1 MADRD
6 EGIEQ
11 ISHPPPA
18 VAKSSTK
25 KCGGNKT
32 EQVMQSVVKLF
43 VQTSTPN
50 YSMPWQMKRQQQGSG
65 SGFVISNR
73 RILTNA
79 HVVAYQKSVRVRKH
93 GDAKKYNAHII
104 HVAHECDVAMVGVD
118 DEKFWEGLDAL
129 EFGEI
134 PNLEEDVVVVGFPTG
149 GDNVSVTRGVVSR
162 VDIQR
167 YNHSGAHLLAI
178 QIDAAINAGNSGGP
192 ALKDGR
198 VVGIAFET
206 LNNAENIGYIIPI
219 PVVDHFLQD
228 VQRNGRFS
236 GFCNLGI
243 RWQPIESDHMRIY
256 FKLDNYE
263 TGILIS
269 RTLKLSCCYG
279 HLQRG
284 DVLMALNGVDIAD
297 NGTVPFRAK
306 ERILWNYLVHM
317 KFPGETI
324 VATVFRS
331 GKRIS
336 IDIKLDVI
344 SVLVPPQLYD
354 KRPSYV
360 VYCGLVFIALSQPY
374 MLHQYGK
381 DWSRKAP
388 IRLCDRILYG
398 VQENEDQAVVVLS
411 QVLASELTA
420 GYDSFSNLQLYRI
433 NGIPILNLKHLCHLL
448 DKLTLPHTEKPQ
460 LISNSNTPVAPTIGD
475 AHPLS
480 DVEATAIP
488 VVNKNPNEASGD
500 CAASTF
506 ECLSL
511 NERENESYTSLSSLT
526 DGTVVAAG
534 DRDVAAADEVEVK
547 HSRDIPSIFNNSED
561 RLYSQFTNET
571 ENLYYGAGDDPLL
584 LDCTNFMHFELDKD
598 KVIVF
603 NIATAYTKNHEIL
616 KNYAISSPRSPE
628 LPVQTY

>member
-1 MADRD
+1 M
-6 EGIEQ
+6 ESKMEPKVESKVESKIESLDKN
-11 ISHPPPA
+11 IVLNDP
-18 VAKSSTK
+18 KI
-25 KCGGNKT
+25 GNKT
-32 EQVMQSVVKLF
+32 ELIMQSVVKLF

-104 HVAHECDVAMVGVD
+104 QVAHECDVAMVGVE
-118 DEKFWEGLDAL
+118 DEKFWEGLDPL
-129 EFGEI
+129 EFGDI
-134 PNLEEDVVVVGFPTG
+134 PLLEEDVVVVGFPTG

-178 QIDAAINAGNSGGP
+178 QIDAAINSGNSGGP
-192 ALKDGR
+192 ALKDGK

-228 VQRNGRFS
+228 VERSGQFS

-243 RWQPIESDHMRIY
+243 RWQPIESDHMRVY
-256 FKLDNYE
+256 FKMDNYE

-269 RTLKLSCCYG
+269 RTLKLSCSYG
-279 HLQRG
+279 CLQRG
-284 DVLMALNGVDIAD
+284 DVLMALNDVEIAD

-317 KFPGETI
+317 KFPGETMA
-324 VATVFRS
+324 ATVYRA
-331 GKRIS
+331 GKKIS
-336 IDIKLDVI
+336 VEIKLDVI

-398 VQENEDQAVVVLS
+398 VQENEDQEVLVLS

-448 DKLTLPHTEKPQ
+448 DKLTIPHTNNNKGGADSFKMNPSSAAT
-460 LISNSNTPVAPTIGD
+460 LT
-475 AHPLS
+475 HPA
-480 DVEATAIP
+480 DVEISMAKTL
-488 VVNKNPNEASGD
+488 NECGES
-500 CAASTF
+500 SNNM

-511 NERENESYTSLSSLT
+511 SEREDESYTSFSQLTDTVVEGERENIVDMTSSL
-526 DGTVVAAG
+526 VMQPLQCNNNN
-534 DRDVAAADEVEVK
+534 DERV
-547 HSRDIPSIFNNSED
+547 F
-561 RLYSQFTNET
+561 SQFTSQT

-584 LDCTNFMHFELDKD
+584 LDCTNFIHFELDKD

-603 NIATAYTKNHEIL
+603 NIGTAYTKSLEIL
-616 KNYAISSPRSPE
+616 KSYAITSPRSQD
-628 LPVQTY
+628 LPAQTY